1 MELRTL
7 QYFLAVAR
15 EQSISSA
22 AQSLHLSQPTISIQ
36 LKSLEQE
43 LGCQLLVRGT
53 KGSRKVTLTEEG
65 MLLRKRA
72 QEILELVHKTE
83 LEIELSADTV
93 AGDLYIGAGETELVR
108 IVARA
113 ARALLDT
120 CPDLH
125 YHLFSGNAFS
135 VWEKLDGGLLDFGI
149 VYGAVDSARYNALR
163 LPVFDT
169 WGVLMRKDAPLARK
183 EQITPEDLYGVPLI
197 LSEQE
202 SQSSDLVRWFQCD
215 PARLQVIATYNLIF
229 NASLLVDEGLG
240 YAVTLDKLINTTGES
255 PLCFRPL
262 LPRLEA
268 PAHFVWKKYQ
278 VLSKAGER
286 FLQQVRALLAAPAP

>member
-72 QEILELVHKTE
+72 QEILDLVHKTE

-169 WGVLMRKDAPLARK
+169 WGGLDAKGRAARPERTDYPRGPLRGAA
-183 EQITPEDLYGVPLI
+183 DPL
-197 LSEQE
+197 
-202 SQSSDLVRWFQCD
+202 R
-215 PARLQVIATYNLIF
+215 AGIA
-229 NASLLVDEGLG
+229 VE
-240 YAVTLDKLINTTGES
+240 
-255 PLCFRPL
+255 RP
-262 LPRLEA
+262 
-268 PAHFVWKKYQ
+268 
-278 VLSKAGER
+278 
-286 FLQQVRALLAAPAP
+286 RALVPVRSRKAAGHRDV